1 MKLTKSKLKQ
11 IIKEELKTALN
22 EEESFQVPLYALT
35 NLVQSGET
43 STDINLPMPGT
54 YPRRSQPMTLTVSQ
68 ATGSE
73 PTLGASGSGGVSMS
87 PNTPIR
93 IAQLEDYAFTLA

>member
-1 MKLTKSKLKQ
+1 MKLSKSQLKQ
-11 IIKEELKTALN
+11 IIKEELRTILS
-22 EEESFQVPLYALT
+22 EEEGFQVPLYALT

-43 STDINLPMPGT
+43 STNINLAVPGAH
-54 YPRRSQPMTLTVSQ
+54 PKRSQPMTLSVSQ

-87 PNTPIR
+87 PNSPIR